1 PLELHAGVVSGELPV
16 GLCMMLVAVV
26 LPGGDFFFEGR
37 LVWNAAAQTLARQD
51 AEFGFGHVEP
61 ASVFGGVVPFE
72 PFGEAARF
80 WGGKGRVE
88 RGGRVRAQIVLDQPD
103 LVGVGKMH
111 VGQFLEHLRVIGGG
125 VAVGDL
131 DAAPALQRRENH
143 EYIGHAVSLVFVI
156 VPDGSSGSG
165 RNRSARLDDQ
175 LLGGFIQTDEGAI
188 GIARLLVSIQHVFH
202 GGDEAGVGVRRDH
215 PLPIAVGLE
224 DVFFRVLPIVLS
236 LAFSTMF
243 NSTTFSSSRRKL
255 QCANPSGA
263 GEQVRAI
270 NFTSA
275 APSKIRGRAEFGLYL
290 RVSAAAIPSSTS
302 RRRVRPILLMLVSNA
317 AEIALSLQPSPASD
331 TSAFSSMRAFVSD
344 CAGCLPAQ
352 IIASSC
358 SRSFALSFTTYFLTE
373 ISRPATNHLHR
384 RIAATEIQ
392 KNTADSMTLATSD
405 VWPGRP
411 CHGCAAAWQATT
423 RLGHSGRRVRRPPDR
438 DGAAGDQRSGR
449 CAPAA
454 RSSRAERRK

>member
-1 PLELHAGVVSGELPV
+1 
-16 GLCMMLVAVV
+16 
-26 LPGGDFFFEGR
+26 
-37 LVWNAAAQTLARQD
+37 
-51 AEFGFGHVEP
+51 
-61 ASVFGGVVPFE
+61 
-72 PFGEAARF
+72 
-80 WGGKGRVE
+80 
-88 RGGRVRAQIVLDQPD
+88 
-103 LVGVGKMH
+103 
-111 VGQFLEHLRVIGGG
+111 
-125 VAVGDL
+125 
-131 DAAPALQRRENH
+131 
-143 EYIGHAVSLVFVI
+143 AVSLVFVI

-270 NFTSA
+270 NFASA

-331 TSAFSSMRAFVSD
+331 TSAFNRMRAFVSD

-358 SRSFALSFTTYFLTE
+358 SRSSALSFTTYFLTE
-373 ISRPATNHLHR
+373 ISLPATNHLHR

-392 KNTADSMTLATSD
+392 KNTADSMTLATSRNGQFRKTAD
-405 VWPGRP
+405 GMR
-411 CHGCAAAWQATT
+411 
-423 RLGHSGRRVRRPPDR
+423 R
-438 DGAAGDQRSGR
+438 DGTGGAQTEGQNH
-449 CAPAA
+449 
-454 RSSRAERRK
+454 